1 MNTFAAPSLQPT
13 ETAGERAYR
22 RIRTDIIRGTLPP
35 GQRLRLDSLKEN
47 YAVSIS
53 TLRELLNRLTSE
65 GLIVAEGARGFEV
78 SPVSPENFKE
88 IANLRQLLESH
99 ALSQSFALGDMEWE
113 GRVVAA
119 HHKLNTMEARIL
131 QGDHSVTHLWKRYD
145 WEFHHALLSACGSKV
160 LLETHSAVYDK
171 YQRYLMIAVI
181 FRGDVAARE
190 HRQLLD
196 CALRRD
202 VPAAQAILVK
212 HIQDCVTYT
221 LSNGRLGARVAAPK
235 AELRRKV
242 AAQA

>member
-1 MNTFAAPSLQPT
+1 MNAIAQNLSVA

-22 RIRTDIIRGTLPP
+22 RIRADIVFGTLPP
-35 GQRLRLDSLKEN
+35 GQRLRLDSLKES
-47 YAVSIS
+47 YGVSVS

-88 IANLRQLLESH
+88 VANLRQLLECH
-99 ALSQSFALGDMEWE
+99 AMQQSFTRGDMEWE
-113 GRVVAA
+113 GRVVSA
-119 HHKLNTMEARIL
+119 HHKLAAMERRVL
-131 QGDHSVTHLWKRYD
+131 EGDGTATPLWKRYD

-181 FRGDVAARE
+181 FRGEIAARE
-190 HRQLLD
+190 HRQLLE
-196 CALRRD
+196 CALKRD
-202 VPAAQAILVK
+202 TPSAQAVLAK

-221 LSNGRLGARVAAPK
+221 LSNGRLGARPETPK
-235 AELRRKV
+235 LDSRRRI